1 MRRFVQSET
10 YARTRLVSGSM
21 MIVLGVVMIIGMFRH
36 AGLDWRAVTGYVLGL
51 ALIGLGVMRYR
62 EYAAR
67 PKGPTR

>member
-10 YARTRLVSGSM
+10 YARTRLVSGS
-21 MIVLGVVMIIGMFRH
+21 MIIGMFRH

-51 ALIGLGVMRYR
+51 ALIGLGIMRYR

-67 PKGPTR
+67 PKGPTP